1 MYFKEFTVKVVKDP
15 EIFGCNLVRNYRVIA
30 MTAISLRSGEMLKG
44 FPVPP
49 QQTHVLIKN
58 DENRL
63 KWLSIDRVE
72 VAYNSHI
79 RGVVAADLRAK
90 RYTEELRKA
99 QAQKERIRG

>member
-1 MYFKEFTVKVVKDP
+1 MYFKDFTVRVVKDP
-15 EIFGCNLVRNYRVIA
+15 DIFRCRPERNYPVIA
-30 MTAISLRSGEMLKG
+30 LTAVSSISGEMMKG
-44 FPVPP
+44 FAVPP

-72 VAYNSHI
+72 VAFNSHI
-79 RGVVAADLRAK
+79 RGVLDADLKAK

-99 QAQKERIRG
+99 QAQKERTRG

>member
-1 MYFKEFTVKVVKDP
+1 MYFKEFTVRVVNDP
-15 EIFGCNLVRNYRVIA
+15 EIFGCKPARNYRVIA
-30 MTAISLRSGEMLKG
+30 MTAISLRSGEMVKS
-44 FPVPP
+44 FAVPP

-72 VAYNSHI
+72 VAFNSHI